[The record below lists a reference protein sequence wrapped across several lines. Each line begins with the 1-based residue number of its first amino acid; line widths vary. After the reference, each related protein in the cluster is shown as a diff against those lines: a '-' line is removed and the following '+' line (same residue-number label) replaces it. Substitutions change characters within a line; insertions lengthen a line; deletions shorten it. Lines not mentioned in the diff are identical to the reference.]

1 MRADQQRTRNARADQ
16 ARTTERETRAEQ
28 GRHADQTRTKM
39 RATHLRKMSYWKRVE
54 AVGNGIPFTSRNNKK
69 CARKMFTESTTLI
82 SNFFFIIFIDELI
95 TALMSKN
102 GGFHI
107 IISCMLIDFIRM
119 LLNDLRGS
127 ENKEIEK
134 VTHSMFVT
142 YWESIS
148 NKIYIV
154 FFSLFLSL

>member
-1 MRADQQRTRNARADQ
+1 MRAEKERTRNARRERKNKKC
-16 ARTTERETRAEQ
+16 ARTNKEREMRARTKQERLNEKRARSKEDTQIKQEQ
-28 GRHADQTRTKM
+28 KM

-142 YWESIS
+142 Y
-148 NKIYIV
+148 
-154 FFSLFLSL
+154 